1 MLNKIMPDNEAVIPS
16 DIDIDCRSKS
26 SRSQFPD
33 PEWKG
38 EQWRKF
44 RREFCGWVLPAVMD
58 FVE

>member
-1 MLNKIMPDNEAVIPS
+1 MLNDEVVIPS
-16 DIDIDCRSKS
+16 DIDIDWWLKS

-44 RREFCGWVLPAVMD
+44 RREFCGWVSPAVMD